1 MDTRGKSQST
11 KNIFFYI
18 VSIYLLWNQN
28 GFTLIDK
35 FIVIYILF
43 GERFKK
49 STYFIQVSNPD
60 SWWALYGTTEAL
72 TSNGA
77 LWFCSKEGAI
87 ETGTASME
95 GNTGA

>member
-1 MDTRGKSQST
+1 M
-11 KNIFFYI
+11 F
-18 VSIYLLWNQN
+18 
-28 GFTLIDK
+28 DK
-35 FIVIYILF
+35 FIVIYIIF

-72 TSNGA
+72 TGKRA

-87 ETGTASME
+87 ETGTTCKE
-95 GNTGA
+95 GSTGA